1 MTNPA
6 SPIPPVLTPSMPTPS
21 MPTPSMLTPSMLSI
35 ATSLRAGE
43 FSCQELCSK
52 LLADVEKSKSLN
64 AFLECDAARVLA
76 EAEAVDRELKG
87 AGKSASDKPLL
98 GVPVA
103 IKDMIL
109 TKGIKTTAAS
119 KILKDFVPPYD
130 ATVVEKLKAAGAL
143 IFGKTNLDEFAM
155 GASNEYSAFGAVL
168 NPWNHEM
175 VPGGSSGGSAAAV
188 AAGLCPAALGTD
200 TGGSIRQP
208 AAFTSTVGLKP
219 TYGRV
224 SRYGVVA
231 FASSLDQV
239 GVFTR
244 NVADCAAISQVLFGK
259 DPRDATSVQNPV
271 PNLSLELGHDI
282 KGLRIGI
289 PKEYFIAGLDA
300 EVKAAVHAAL
310 SVLESQGAK
319 IVEISLPHT
328 ELAVATYYII
338 APAEASSNLARYDG
352 IRYGTRSANVSSLEE
367 LYSHTRGEG
376 FGIEPKR
383 RILIGSYVLSSGF
396 YDAYYIKA
404 QKCRTLVAKDFS
416 DAFAGSCDVI
426 ASPTAPTTAFKIGEK
441 SDDPVAMYLNDVFTI
456 PVNLA
461 GLPGISI
468 PCGFSTNR
476 LPIGLQLIGKPF
488 DETGLL
494 RVASAFEGA
503 TEWHK
508 QRPSAYLDCG
518 VISRGRA

>member
-1 MTNPA
+1 
-6 SPIPPVLTPSMPTPS
+6 
-21 MPTPSMLTPSMLSI
+21 MLSI
-35 ATSLRAGE
+35 ADSLRRGE
-43 FSCQELCSK
+43 FSCQELCRK

-64 AFLECDAARVLA
+64 AFLECDPARVLA
-76 EAEAVDRELKG
+76 EAENVDRELKG
-87 AGKSASDKPLL
+87 ASKNATDKPLL
-98 GVPVA
+98 GVPIGV
-103 IKDMIL
+103 KDMIL

-119 KILKDFVPPYD
+119 KILQNFIPPYD
-130 ATVVEKLKAAGAL
+130 ATVIEKLKGAGAL
-143 IFGKTNLDEFAM
+143 VFGKTNLDEFAM
-155 GASNEYSAFGAVL
+155 GASNEYSAFGVVR

-175 VPGGSSGGSAAAV
+175 VPGGSSGGSAAVV

-259 DPRDATSVQNPV
+259 DERDATSVDNPV
-271 PNLSLELGHDI
+271 PDLSAELGRDI
-282 KGLRIGI
+282 KGLRVGI

-300 EVKAAVHAAL
+300 QVKEAVQAAL
-310 SVLESQGAK
+310 SILEKQGAK
-319 IVEISLPHT
+319 LVEISLPHT

-352 IRYGTRSANVSSLEE
+352 VRYGTRSAKAGTLEE
-367 LYSHTRGEG
+367 LYSRTRGEG
-376 FGIEPKR
+376 FGLEPKR
-383 RILIGSYVLSSGF
+383 RILIGSYVLSAGS
-396 YDAYYIKA
+396 YDAYYLKA
-404 QKCRTLVAKDFS
+404 QKCRTLVAKDFTE
-416 DAFAGSCDVI
+416 AFANSCDVI

-468 PCGFSTNR
+468 PCGFSSNR

-488 DETGLL
+488 DEAQVL
-494 RVASAFEGA
+494 RVASAFESA
-503 TEWHK
+503 TDWHK
-508 QRPSAYLDCG
+508 QRPPGYQDFGMIGCG
-518 VISRGRA
+518 RDA